1 MKLDAGQMIACVVVG
16 IGFVFD
22 AYEISIQGITAR
34 PALESLG
41 GFPPGS
47 PEFNRWVGW
56 LFYLPYLCG
65 GVFGLL
71 GGYLADYFG
80 RRRVLVWSIAIYG
93 LATIGAAFATSP
105 GELLLWRC
113 LTIVG
118 VCVEWVA
125 ALAWLAELFPQR
137 PRQRE
142 GALGFT
148 QACSTAGAFLVAG
161 VYYVAVTYAEELP
174 AIHGAHDA
182 WRYTFLF
189 GCLPVLPV
197 MLLRVFSPES
207 PEWRRRKLA
216 GTLQRPSF
224 VALLAPELRRT
235 TIVSSI
241 MMASVAAFTFGVL
254 AHVPRVVPGLTDVLA
269 MSSVEREQTVAF
281 VHAMQDVGN
290 VAGRLLLAALAVVW
304 LTRLP
309 LLRSFQVPALVIAPL
324 VFALSPT
331 LEAHQF
337 AVGVL
342 LAALFIAA
350 QSIFMGNYLAQA
362 YPLHLRATGE
372 SVALGIGGRV
382 VGPAATMLTTYLANF
397 TPGATASEQLAYAMA
412 VVAILAGIVG
422 LAASLWLPA
431 VRPEADGAREPSP
444 PAPHPAAG
452 LGHIVRPLGT
462 R

>member
-1 MKLDAGQMIACVVVG
+1 MKLGAGQMIACVVVG

-22 AYEISIQGITAR
+22 AYEISIQGITVR

-41 GFPPGS
+41 GLAPGS

-56 LFYLPYLCG
+56 LFYLPYLAG
-65 GVFGLL
+65 GIFGLL
-71 GGYLADYFG
+71 GGYLTDYFG
-80 RRRVLVWSIAIYG
+80 RRRVLVWSIVLYG
-93 LATIGAAFATSP
+93 FATVGAAFATSP
-105 GELLLWRC
+105 VELLLWRC

-125 ALAWLAELFPQR
+125 ALAWLAELFPER

-161 VYYVAVTYAEELP
+161 VYYVAVTYADELP
-174 AIHGAHDA
+174 AIYGAHDA

-189 GCLPVLPV
+189 GALPVVPV

-207 PEWRRRKLA
+207 PEWQRRKLA
-216 GTLQRPSF
+216 GTLRRPSF
-224 VALLAPELRRT
+224 RALLAPELRRT

-254 AHVPRVVPGLTDVLA
+254 AHVPRVVPGLSDVLA
-269 MSSVEREQTVAF
+269 MPAVQREQTVAF

-290 VAGRLLLAALAVVW
+290 VAGRLLIAALAVVW

-309 LLRSFQVPALVIAPL
+309 LLRSFQAPALVIAPL
-324 VFALSPT
+324 VFFLAPT
-331 LEAHQF
+331 LDANQL
-337 AVGVL
+337 AIGVL
-342 LAALFIAA
+342 FAALFIAA

-362 YPLHLRATGE
+362 YPVHLRGTGE

-382 VGPAATMLTTYLANF
+382 IGPAATMLTTYLANF
-397 TPGATASEQLAYAMA
+397 TPGATPSEQLAYAMA
-412 VVAILAGIVG
+412 IVSVIAGIVG
-422 LAASLWLPA
+422 LTASLWLPA
-431 VRPEADGAREPSP
+431 VWPESRADKTSP
-444 PAPHPAAG
+444 PAPHASAG
-452 LGHIVRPLGT
+452 LGSIAGPLGT